1 MSDFDNLDQETA
13 RLRERLKQ
21 AVHSDLAPDHL
32 HARIRSNIRGGQPS
46 GRRTWWQAALVFA
59 VIMIILG
66 GRALF
71 HFGYLLFTPESRESY
86 ISAISNQVAGIMR
99 IGLGDHVN
107 CAVFRKY
114 PKKPASIEVI
124 VEELAPKYRDL
135 VSVVRSRIPQEYRL
149 FAAHECGYH
158 GRKFIHLT
166 FHGDSRV
173 LSVVITRKDWGESFT
188 KADLLPA
195 LAQSGIPIYRAGVQS
210 FQIAAFETSEHLV
223 YFISDLPQQKNMDI
237 MLALAPDVREFLR
250 RLES

>member
-1 MSDFDNLDQETA
+1 MSPRTICTRGYEAAFGLVA
-13 RLRERLKQ
+13 RAGVRVAWL
-21 AVHSDLAPDHL
+21 AVA
-32 HARIRSNIRGGQPS
+32 
-46 GRRTWWQAALVFA
+46 AALIGTVGTGIA
-59 VIMIILG
+59 Y
-66 GRALF
+66 
-71 HFGYLLFTPESRESY
+71 HFGYLRFTPDSRESY
-86 ISAISNQVAGIMR
+86 ISSISTQVASIMR
-99 IGLGDHVN
+99 VGLGDHVN

-114 PKKPASIEVI
+114 PKNPPPLQAI
-124 VEELAPKYRDL
+124 VADIAPQYRDL
-135 VSVVRSRIPQEYRL
+135 ISIVQSRVPAEYRI

-173 LSVVITRKDWGESFT
+173 LSVVITRKDSWESFT

-210 FQIAAFETSEHLV
+210 FQIAAFETSAHLV
-223 YFISDLPQQKNMDI
+223 YFISDLPEQKNMDI